1 MTELTFLARR
11 DITAAPVASSIIHE
25 GMHARVHNCRVREE
39 SRDIAREERICRHAE
54 LDFGL
59 SLPPELGAPVVERAR
74 ASLELEDA
82 EVAPSIDWSI
92 ALERQDAID
101 QAARKK

>member
-1 MTELTFLARR
+1 
-11 DITAAPVASSIIHE
+11 
-25 GMHARVHNCRVREE
+25 MHARAHQFGVRPE
-39 SRDIAREERICRHAE
+39 SRDLAHEERICRRAE

-82 EVAPSIDWSI
+82 EVAPTIDWSV

-101 QAARKK
+101 RAARNK